1 MLGCHERSVR
11 IAVAS
16 GGVLFLEKWLVC
28 GGWASRRPFG
38 EKGTGG
44 WVARCCATGVSV
56 SVYVLE
62 TSRACR
68 DLLFKLAK
76 GFCMCCELRTVRVA
90 GRGSV
95 VMPQMEAW
103 WWVAQNHQHS
113 RIW

>member
-95 VMPQMEAW
+95 DMPQMEA
-103 WWVAQNHQHS
+103 
-113 RIW
+113 